1 MGWRITMGGA
11 QVIPRQL
18 GGWMV
23 HDGQSGR
30 WALDA
35 LPDSGAWQVTAYNTG
50 LQPHTVYVT
59 YLTRVIPRPAPA
71 RSVLTAED
79 LAEVPDLSM
88 AGPPVAGRLWRRCRC
103 SRWRTCGSA
112 PADRPTPGAK
122 R

>member
-50 LQPHTVYVT
+50 LQPHTAYVT
-59 YLTRVIPRPAPA
+59 YLTRVIPRPAHA
-71 RSVLTAED
+71 RSLLTTAN

-88 AGPPVAGRLWRRCRC
+88 DGPTGAHRIWRRCR
-103 SRWRTCGSA
+103 SASTRPSGS
-112 PADRPTPGAK
+112 TP
-122 R
+122 RRHTTY